1 MANKKPIYII
11 SKELGIDSNKIVKAC
26 NHIGI
31 FAKAASKR
39 LNHYEE
45 KKIISYF
52 QNGKDVATETIEINN
67 DKESKYKQKKEEN
80 KSDLKIQKFLYFPNR
95 LIREI

>member
-1 MANKKPIYII
+1 MANKKPIYTI
-11 SKELGIDSNKIVKAC
+11 SKELGIDSNKIIKAC

-45 KKIISYF
+45 EKIISYF
-52 QNGKDVATETIEINN
+52 QNGKNVANEIIEINN
-67 DKESKYKQKKEEN
+67 YKNSNHNPKKEEN
-80 KSDLKIQKFLYFPNR
+80 KLYLKKQKFLYFPNR
-95 LIREI
+95 LIKKI

>member
-52 QNGKDVATETIEINN
+52 QNGKDVANETIEINN
-67 DKESKYKQKKEEN
+67 DKKRKNNQKKEEI
-80 KSDLKIQKFLYFPNR
+80 KSELKIKKFSYFPNR
-95 LIREI
+95 LIKEI

>member
-52 QNGKDVATETIEINN
+52 QNGKDVANETIEINN
-67 DKESKYKQKKEEN
+67 DKKRKNNQKKEEN
-80 KSDLKIQKFLYFPNR
+80 KSELKIKKFLYFPNR
-95 LIREI
+95 LIKEI